1 MMHLRCYIYVFA
13 RYTAHIITKFSQAQE
28 VCIQMIQEK
37 QTKSLEQK
45 KRLRQ
50 KRKIRKIKQLL
61 HFCVTFGALA
71 TAIFFLTHFILLSLN
86 KSEQIEKQQ
95 SKTIFVDNTF
105 HSSDINTTQTL
116 SSQEDLLSS
125 IMEVDI
131 ESIEQAQ
138 TVISNYALLHK
149 HSIEEYPQQLIELF
163 VKNKDARSFVLDYP
177 EKKNDNP
184 IIDLSECAS
193 SDSVPLLMQ
202 WDPRW
207 GYLNYAGNVMG
218 LTGCGPTCLS
228 MVALYL
234 THDASLTPEYIA
246 KFSKENGYS
255 IDGSGSAW
263 TLISRGGRKLGM
275 KITEIPLDYDRMINN
290 LSFGYPIICI
300 LGPGDFTDSGHFI
313 VITGYN
319 ENGEFTIN
327 DPNSYE
333 RSQKTWSFEQLRYQ
347 IRNLWVCQKRR

>member
-1 MMHLRCYIYVFA
+1 
-13 RYTAHIITKFSQAQE
+13 
-28 VCIQMIQEK
+28 MIQE
-37 QTKSLEQK
+37 TYPKSLEQK

-61 HFCVTFGALA
+61 HFSVTFGVLA
-71 TAIFFLTHFILLSLN
+71 TAIFFLTHFIFSSLE
-86 KSEQIEKQQ
+86 KSDIVEKQHT
-95 SKTIFVDNTF
+95 KTIIVDDTF
-105 HSSDINTTQTL
+105 HTSDTNTTQTL

-125 IMEVDI
+125 ILEIDVA
-131 ESIEQAQ
+131 SIEQAQ

-149 HSIEEYPQQLIELF
+149 HSLEDYPQQLIELF

-177 EKKNDNP
+177 DKKNEKP
-184 IIDLSECAS
+184 ITDLSEYATC
-193 SDSVPLLMQ
+193 DSVPLLMQ
-202 WDPRW
+202 WDSRW
-207 GYLNYAGNVMG
+207 GYSNYAGNLMG

-234 THDASLTPEYIA
+234 THNTALTPEYIA
-246 KFSKENGYS
+246 QFSKENGYS
-255 IDGSGSAW
+255 INGSGSAW
-263 TLISRGGRKLGM
+263 TLISKGGRKLGL
-275 KITEIPLDYDRMINN
+275 KVTEIPLDLDRIISN
-290 LSFGYPIICI
+290 LSLGRPIICI

-333 RSQKTWSFEQLRYQ
+333 RSQKTWSFEQLKYQ